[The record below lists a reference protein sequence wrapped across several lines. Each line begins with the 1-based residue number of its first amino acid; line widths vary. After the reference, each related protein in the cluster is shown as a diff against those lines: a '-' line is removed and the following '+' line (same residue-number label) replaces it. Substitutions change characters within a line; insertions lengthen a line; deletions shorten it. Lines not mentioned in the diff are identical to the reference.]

1 MVEMQWQPKL
11 GLILVELLVSL
22 LFLILKIWFWF
33 RAKLSYTDNRTEKIG
48 NWYLHYRIVWYQI
61 HQTIIFATIQILQ
74 YQHFG
79 FKTYTRILTDTWLKL
94 KLSCMYNSFSQWK
107 KNIAMKVS
115 NHFFFSFKIWNKCNV
130 ILIFSRF
137 LSLLYHSWCIRRKK
151 RQPTYEEIVISFSL
165 QQTTCH

>member
-33 RAKLSYTDNRTEKIG
+33 QAKLLYTDNRTGKIG

-61 HQTIIFATIQILQ
+61 HRTVVFATIQLFCCIV
-74 YQHFG
+74 
-79 FKTYTRILTDTWLKL
+79 ILKL
-94 KLSCMYNSFSQWK
+94 NCMYNSFSQWK